1 MFLLEGKES
10 DRTSIV
16 HCIQKIVFALLIFIV
31 TLVFE
36 MCGEN
41 FNFDIVIFCTHK
53 HYLWSIVPLSKLTFL
68 TRKFNLYIMKSEYI
82 QDKINRFKTCVIC
95 LLLNFL

>member
-1 MFLLEGKES
+1 MRIVILNVFVRRES

-31 TLVFE
+31 ILVLE

-41 FNFDIVIFCTHK
+41 FNFYIVIFCTHK
-53 HYLWSIVPLSKLTFL
+53 HYQWSIVPLSKLTFSS
-68 TRKFNLYIMKSEYI
+68 RKFSLYIMKPVYSG
-82 QDKINRFKTCVIC
+82 
-95 LLLNFL
+95 

>member
-1 MFLLEGKES
+1 MFLLERKES

-36 MCGEN
+36 MCKEN
-41 FNFDIVIFCTHK
+41 FNFYIVIFCTYK

-82 QDKINRFKTCVIC
+82 RGKINRFK
-95 LLLNFL
+95 

>member
-1 MFLLEGKES
+1 MSRFQNENSNFEYFLLEGKES

-31 TLVFE
+31 ILVLE

-41 FNFDIVIFCTHK
+41 FNFYIVIFCTHT
-53 HYLWSIVPLSKLTFL
+53 SIIYGQS
-68 TRKFNLYIMKSEYI
+68 
-82 QDKINRFKTCVIC
+82 C
-95 LLLNFL
+95 LCPS

>member
-1 MFLLEGKES
+1 MFLLEKKES

-31 TLVFE
+31 TLVLE

-41 FNFDIVIFCTHK
+41 FNFYIAIFCTHK
-53 HYLWSIVPLSKLTFL
+53 HYLWSIVPLSKLTFSM
-68 TRKFNLYIMKSEYI
+68 RKFNLYIMKSEYI
-82 QDKINRFKTCVIC
+82 RDKINRFKKMCNLPTT
-95 LLLNFL
+95 